1 MRCDTPHKEKKFTM
15 KFVQVNPS
23 PFGFEFDE
31 GDYFLIC
38 KYLRQ
43 ESQQFYGFRNLGISV
58 KKFSKFFRI
67 S

>member
-38 KYLRQ
+38 KYKNLRNFMVSKIF
-43 ESQQFYGFRNLGISV
+43 EFRIS
-58 KKFSKFFRI
+58 FSKFFRI

>member
-38 KYLRQ
+38 
-43 ESQQFYGFRNLGISV
+43 E
-58 KKFSKFFRI
+58 
-67 S
+67 

>member
-38 KYLRQ
+38 KYK
-43 ESQQFYGFRNLGISV
+43 SKNLNNFMIS
-58 KKFSKFFRI
+58 KIFEFQLSELFRI

>member
-38 KYLRQ
+38 KYKSKKLSTAL
-43 ESQQFYGFRNLGISV
+43 SQQNHDVTNITVPLALA
-58 KKFSKFFRI
+58 
-67 S
+67 

>member
-38 KYLRQ
+38 KCNSKNLNNFMISKIF
-43 ESQQFYGFRNLGISV
+43 EFR
-58 KKFSKFFRI
+58 FWAF
-67 S
+67 

>member
-38 KYLRQ
+38 KS
-43 ESQQFYGFRNLGISV
+43 ENLNNFMIS
-58 KKFSKFFRI
+58 KIFEFHFWAF
-67 S
+67 